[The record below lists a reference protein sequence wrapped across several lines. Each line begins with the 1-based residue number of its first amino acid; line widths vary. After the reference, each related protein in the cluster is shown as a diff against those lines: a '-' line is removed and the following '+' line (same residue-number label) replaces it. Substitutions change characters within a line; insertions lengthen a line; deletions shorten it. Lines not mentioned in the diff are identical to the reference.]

1 MTDVTVVVIA
11 YNDAGRLP
19 GAVRSALGQ
28 SHRDVEVVIVDDAST
43 DRTPAVADALAAAE
57 PGRVRVIHRTENSG
71 GCGQPRNDGIAAAH
85 GAYLMFLDSDDTLDR
100 HACRNLVAAAEESAA
115 ELVAGCCW
123 RVFPDKGEERAWY
136 RAVYR
141 ERGVYASVREHPEL
155 LYDTLA
161 TNKLYRRDF
170 LDREGLRFVERLHY
184 EDLLFSTQ
192 AYLAARK
199 IAIIPHRV
207 YNWMI
212 YENGL
217 SITNQRAELRSFS
230 DRLEIFRRIDAVYAR
245 YGAGDLKLS
254 KDVKFLNHDLLLYVR
269 GLRSRDREYRA
280 TFLSLAREY
289 MTTIDPRAYDEAH
302 ELQAII
308 GFMVARGDYE
318 GAITAADYVGK
329 GKTGRP
335 RLTAPLV
342 ERDGRI
348 YWSGDHLDTEEGRR
362 VLDVTE
368 LGIHSLPLKSLNPG
382 GRVTAMERAGT
393 ALRLSGDVVNPLNR
407 IGADA
412 RLSARLEFRD
422 RSRTGRFFAVPAEV
436 THADGRLRW
445 RADVVPGRDV
455 RPLGFFDQSWG
466 LRIRLNVGDDE
477 LFIRLFAN
485 DPMEMSVPIRPRL
498 TRLAGDHFEAYVPEN
513 GEMAFRLVAHGRA
526 GRVTLAALRRLTST
540 GRGRRWWTALL
551 RAERR
556 WRAVFTRRRTKLA
569 VYNRLLVRLP
579 VRRDTIVFE
588 SHLGKQYSDN
598 PRYIYEEL
606 RRSGTGHTAIWS
618 YAKSRAGFPKEAKLV
633 RRGSWG
639 YYLALARAG
648 HWVDNQGFP
657 RDAAKRPQTTYIQT
671 WHGSA
676 YKRMGFDEPQVK
688 RGTRAQRSR
697 FQQTVDRYDAFLIRS
712 EHDART
718 LAKGL
723 GVRAELIRSGYPRND
738 PLVCGAPAEEMAK
751 TAERLR
757 LDGDERTV
765 VLYAPTFR
773 AGPNGKALKTFEPP
787 FDLEEFAAAL
797 GETHVLLMR
806 PHYLNTA
813 VVPPSLRGVVRDVS
827 AVHDVT
833 SLLLLADVLVTDYSS
848 LMFDYALLD
857 RPMILFAPDLED
869 YTRTRGTYFD
879 LRQEA
884 PGPVLSEPRDLFA
897 ALADSGGLAVT
908 YAKQRRGF
916 VERYGEYDQGDAA
929 RQVVDRFFRGG
940 RDVRG
945 GRDA

>member
-1 MTDVTVVVIA
+1 MTDVSVVVIV
-11 YNDAGRLP
+11 YNDADRLP
-19 GAVRSALGQ
+19 AAVRSVLDQ
-28 SHRDVEVVIVDDAST
+28 SHRDVEAVIVDDAST
-43 DRTPAVADALAAAE
+43 DATAAVADGLAAAE
-57 PGRVRVIHRTENSG
+57 PARVRVIHRTANSG
-71 GCGQPRNDGIAAAH
+71 GCGQPRNDGIAEAH
-85 GAYLMFLDSDDTLDR
+85 GTYLMFLDSDDTLDR
-100 HACRNLVAAAEESAA
+100 HACRNLVAAAEENEA
-115 ELVAGCCW
+115 ELVSGCCW

-136 RAVYR
+136 RGVYR
-141 ERGVYASVREHPEL
+141 ERGVYASVRERPEL
-155 LYDTLA
+155 LYDTLS

-212 YENGL
+212 YENRR
-217 SITNQRAELRSFS
+217 SITNQRAELRNFS

-245 YGAGDLKLS
+245 YEAGDLKLS

-269 GLRSRDREYRA
+269 GLRSRDRAYREA
-280 TFLSLAREY
+280 FLSLAREY
-289 MTTIDPRAYDEAH
+289 LATIDPRAYGEAH
-302 ELQAII
+302 EIQAII

-318 GAITAADYVGK
+318 GAISGADFAGK

-335 RLTAPLV
+335 RLTASLV

-348 YWSGDHLDTEEGRR
+348 YWSADHLDTEEGRR

-382 GRVTAMERAGT
+382 GRVTGMERAGRV
-393 ALRLSGDVVNPLNR
+393 LRLTGDVVNPLNR
-407 IGADA
+407 IRADA
-412 RLSARLEFRD
+412 PISARLEFRD

-436 THADGRLRW
+436 TPAAGRLRW
-445 RADVVPGRDV
+445 SAEVVPGRDV
-455 RPLGFFDQSWG
+455 RPLGFVDQSWG
-466 LRIRLNVGDDE
+466 LRLRLRTGGEE
-477 LFIRLFAN
+477 LFIRLFAD
-485 DPMEMSVPIRPRL
+485 DPMDLSVPVRPRL
-498 TRLAGDHFEAYVPEN
+498 TRLAGDHFEAYVPES
-513 GEMAFRLVAHGRA
+513 GEMAFRLVAHGRV
-526 GRVTLAALRRLTST
+526 GRATLAALRRLTAT

-556 WRAVFTRRRTKLA
+556 WRGVFTRRTTKLA

-579 VRRDTIVFE
+579 IRRDAIVFE
-588 SHLGKQYSDN
+588 SHLGKQYSDS
-598 PRYIYEEL
+598 PKYIYEEL
-606 RRSGTGHTAIWS
+606 RRSGAKYTAIWS
-618 YAKSRAGFPKEAKLV
+618 YAKNPDGFPEGAKLV
-633 RRGSWG
+633 RRGSWP

-657 RDAAKRPQTTYIQT
+657 PDAVKRPQTTYIQT

-676 YKRMGFDEPQVK
+676 YKRMGFDQPQVK
-688 RGTRAQRSR
+688 RSTKSRRAR
-697 FQQTVDRYDAFLIRS
+697 FQRTVDRYDAFLIRS

-738 PLVCGAPAEEMAK
+738 ALVNGADTAK
-751 TAERLR
+751 LSARLQ
-757 LDGDERTV
+757 LDGRRV

-773 AGPNGKALKTFEPP
+773 AGPNGKAGKRFEMP
-787 FDLEEFAAAL
+787 FDLEEFAAEL
-797 GETHVLLMR
+797 GETHILLVR
-806 PHYLNTA
+806 PHYLNSA
-813 VVPPSLRGVVRDVS
+813 VVPPSLRGVVRDVT

-833 SLLLLADVLVTDYSS
+833 SLLLLADALVTDYSS

-857 RPMILFAPDLED
+857 RPMVFFAPDLED
-869 YTRTRGTYFD
+869 YARTRGTYFD

-884 PGPVLSEPRDLFA
+884 PGPVVTEPDELFGT
-897 ALADSGGLAVT
+897 LADLDGLAAA

-916 VERYGEYDQGDAA
+916 AERYGEYDRGTAA
-929 RQVVDRFFRGG
+929 KQIVDRFFTGE
-940 RDVRG
+940 
-945 GRDA
+945 RDA

>member
-1 MTDVTVVVIA
+1 MTDVSVVVIV
-11 YNDAGRLP
+11 YNDADRLP
-19 GAVRSALGQ
+19 AAVRSVLGQ

-43 DRTPAVADALAAAE
+43 DATAGVADALAAAD
-57 PGRVRVIHRTENSG
+57 PGRVRVVHRADNSG
-71 GCGQPRNDGIAAAH
+71 GCGQPRNDGIAEAR
-85 GAYLMFLDSDDTLDR
+85 GTYLMFLDSDDTLDQ
-100 HACRNLVAAAEESAA
+100 HACRNLVAAAEEHEA
-115 ELVAGCCW
+115 ELVSGCCW
-123 RVFPDKGEERAWY
+123 RVCPEKDEESAWY
-136 RAVYR
+136 RGVYR
-141 ERGVYASVREHPEL
+141 ERGVYASVRERPEL
-155 LYDTLA
+155 LYDTLS

-212 YENGL
+212 YENAETL
-217 SITNQRAELRSFS
+217 SITNQRAELRNFA

-245 YGAGDLKLS
+245 YGADDLKLS

-269 GLRSRDREYRA
+269 GLRSRDREYREA
-280 TFLSLAREY
+280 FLALAREY
-289 MTTIDPRAYDEAH
+289 MATIDPRAYGEAH

-308 GFMVARGDYE
+308 GFMVARGDDE
-318 GAITAADYVGK
+318 GAVTAADYVGK
-329 GKTGRP
+329 GKTGKP

-348 YWSGDHLDTEEGRR
+348 YWSGDHLDTEQGRR
-362 VLDVTE
+362 ILDVTE

-382 GRVTAMERAGT
+382 GRVTGMARAGRE
-393 ALRLSGDVVNPLNR
+393 LRLSGDVVNPLNR
-407 IGADA
+407 IRADA
-412 RLSARLEFRD
+412 GLTARLEFRD

-436 THADGRLRW
+436 THAGGRLRW
-445 RADVVPGRDV
+445 RARVVPGRDV
-455 RPLGFFDQSWG
+455 RPLGFVDQSWG
-466 LRIRLNVGDDE
+466 LRLRLTAGDDE
-477 LFIRLFAN
+477 LIVRLFAD
-485 DPMEMSVPIRPRL
+485 DPMDVSVPVRPRL
-498 TRLAGDHFEAYVPEN
+498 TRLAGDHFEAYVPES

-526 GRVTLAALRRLTST
+526 GRVTLATLRRFTAT

-556 WRAVFTRRRTKLA
+556 WRTVFTRRSTKLA
-569 VYNRLLVRLP
+569 VYNKILIRLP
-579 VRRDTIVFE
+579 IRRDTIVFE

-598 PRYIYEEL
+598 PKYIYEEL
-606 RRSGTGHTAIWS
+606 RKSGAHHTAIWS
-618 YAKSRAGFPKEAKLV
+618 YAKTPAGFPKDAKLV
-633 RRGSWG
+633 RRGSWQ

-648 HWVDNQGFP
+648 YWVDNQGFP
-657 RDAAKRPQTTYIQT
+657 RDAVKRPQTIYVQT

-688 RGTRAQRSR
+688 RSTRAQQDR
-697 FQQTVDRYDAFLIRS
+697 FQRSVDRYDAFVIRS

-738 PLVCGAPAEEMAK
+738 PLVNGGDTTELAEK
-751 TAERLR
+751 LR
-757 LDGDERTV
+757 LTGDDRKV

-773 AGPNGKALKTFEPP
+773 AGPGGKALKRFEMP
-787 FDLEEFAAAL
+787 FDLEEFAEEL

-806 PHYLNTA
+806 PHYLNAA
-813 VVPPSLRGVVRDVS
+813 VVPPSLHGVVRDVT

-833 SLLLLADVLVTDYSS
+833 SLLLLADALVTDYSS

-857 RPMILFAPDLED
+857 RPTILFAPDLQE
-869 YTRTRGTYFD
+869 YARSRGTYFD
-879 LRQEA
+879 LRREG
-884 PGPVLSEPRDLFA
+884 PGPVVTEPGELFA
-897 ALADSGGLAVT
+897 ALADLSGVAVR
-908 YAKQRRGF
+908 YAERRRGF
-916 VERYGEYDQGDAA
+916 VERYGEYDRGTAA
-929 RQVVDRFFRGG
+929 KQVIDRFFT
-940 RDVRG
+940 G

>member
-1 MTDVTVVVIA
+1 MTDVSVIVIV
-11 YNDAGRLP
+11 YNDADRLP
-19 GAVRSALGQ
+19 AAVRSALDQ
-28 SHRDVEVVIVDDAST
+28 SHRDIEVVIVNDAST
-43 DRTPAVADALAAAE
+43 DATASVADGLAVAE
-57 PGRVRVIHRTENSG
+57 PGRVRVIHRRDNSG
-71 GCGQPRNDGIAAAH
+71 GCGQPRNDGIAEAH
-85 GAYLMFLDSDDTLDR
+85 GTYLMFLDSDDTLDR
-100 HACRNLVAAAEESAA
+100 HACRNLVAAAEENEA
-115 ELVAGCCW
+115 ELVSGCCW

-136 RAVYR
+136 RGVYR
-141 ERGVYASVREHPEL
+141 ERGVYTSVREHPEL
-155 LYDTLA
+155 LYDTLS

-212 YENGL
+212 HESAETL
-217 SITNQRAELRSFS
+217 SITNQRAELRNFS

-245 YGAGDLKLS
+245 YGADDLKLS

-269 GLRSRDREYRA
+269 GLRSRDRGYREA
-280 TFLSLAREY
+280 FLALAREY
-289 MTTIDPRAYDEAH
+289 LATIDPRAYGEAH
-302 ELQAII
+302 EIQAIV
-308 GFMVARGDYE
+308 GFLVARGDDE

-329 GKTGRP
+329 GKTGKP
-335 RLTAPLV
+335 RLTASLV

-362 VLDVTE
+362 ILDVTE

-382 GRVTAMERAGT
+382 GRVTGMERAGRV
-393 ALRLSGDVVNPLNR
+393 LRLAGDVVNPLNR

-412 RLSARLEFRD
+412 PLSARLEFRD

-445 RADVVPGRDV
+445 HAEVVPGRDV
-455 RPLGFFDQSWG
+455 RPLGFLDQSWG
-466 LRIRLNVGDDE
+466 LRLRLKTGDE
-477 LFIRLFAN
+477 QLFIRLFAD
-485 DPMEMSVPIRPRL
+485 DPMDLSVPVRPRL

-526 GRVTLAALRRLTST
+526 GRATLAALRRLTAT

-556 WRAVFTRRRTKLA
+556 WRGLFTSRATKLA
-569 VYNRLLVRLP
+569 VYNKVLIRLP
-579 VRRDTIVFE
+579 MRRDTIVFE

-598 PRYIYEEL
+598 PKYIYEEL
-606 RRSGTGHTAIWS
+606 RGRGAKYTAIWS
-618 YAKSRAGFPKEAKLV
+618 YAKNPGGFPKEAKLV
-633 RRGSWG
+633 RRGSWS

-648 HWVDNQGFP
+648 HWVDNQGLP

-688 RGTRAQRSR
+688 RSTKAQRAR
-697 FQQTVDRYDAFLIRS
+697 FQRTVDRYDAFVIRS

-718 LAKGL
+718 LAKSL

-738 PLVCGAPAEEMAK
+738 ALVNGADTTK
-751 TAERLR
+751 TAEQLELTGEHRK
-757 LDGDERTV
+757 V

-773 AGPNGKALKTFEPP
+773 AGPNGKAQKRFEMP
-787 FDLEEFAAAL
+787 FDLEEFAEEL
-797 GETHVLLMR
+797 GETHVLLVR

-813 VVPPSLRGVVRDVS
+813 VVPPSLRGVVRDVT

-833 SLLLLADVLVTDYSS
+833 TLLLLADALVTDYSS

-857 RPMILFAPDLED
+857 RPMVFFAPDLED
-869 YTRTRGTYFD
+869 YSRSRGTYFD

-884 PGPVLSEPRDLFA
+884 PGPVVTRPDELFG
-897 ALADSGGLAVT
+897 ALADLDGLATT
-908 YAKQRRGF
+908 YAEQRRGF
-916 VERYGEYDQGDAA
+916 VESYGEYDRGTAA
-929 RQVVDRFFRGG
+929 KQIVDRFFPGE
-940 RDVRG
+940 
-945 GRDA
+945 RDA